1 VATCHLQL
9 WRIVPATPLNLAEG
23 VREDQRAR
31 FGLFNF
37 DAEEAA
43 RDRAHG
49 LPRVGVV
56 VGGRQVGR
64 LECRRESDRAQA
76 PTDTRERGEID
87 AARPRPF
94 AEESRKVGS
103 ERAGRNEALR
113 YE

>member
-1 VATCHLQL
+1 VKISARGSGSSTSMPKKPRAIARTDC
-9 WRIVPATPLNLAEG
+9 
-23 VREDQRAR
+23 RE
-31 FGLFNF
+31 F
-37 DAEEAA
+37 
-43 RDRAHG
+43 
-49 LPRVGVV
+49 GVV